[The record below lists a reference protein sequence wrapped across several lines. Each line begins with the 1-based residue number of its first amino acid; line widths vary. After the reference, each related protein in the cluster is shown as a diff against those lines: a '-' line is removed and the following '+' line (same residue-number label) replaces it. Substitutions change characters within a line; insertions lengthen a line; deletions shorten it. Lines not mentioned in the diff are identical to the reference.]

1 MMAAQA
7 DLSLA
12 YNNFFAPE
20 AVVWIEGTKLSEEG
34 VYFTDL
40 EITKD
45 IAASD
50 TFSFSV
56 SNAISDEFTLK
67 HDKLFALGNKVEIHI
82 GYADSD
88 QKKSSLSMLFVGII
102 TNVNW
107 HFSEDNYLD
116 ITVEGADY
124 AFFLMKHSYK
134 KPLREMSVSDA
145 VTVILNEVYPQIFEN
160 IDVES
165 SDIVHTQ
172 LENQEEN
179 DYLYFRSLAEKIGY
193 NFYVDRENLYFK
205 PAEETAQ
212 STLTVHYGRELLS
225 FTPELNV
232 QQEVSTVKV
241 VGLEFSP
248 SAEPIVG
255 EAKREQVLSAESD
268 TGLQRLMRTLNTV
281 EYEVREAV
289 KSVEEAEQ
297 RAAALMKDFS
307 FNFFKAEMTFVGL
320 PDLVPGM
327 TLTLKGLGER
337 FSRDYYVEKTVH
349 TISEQGYETAVSVRS
364 STSSFKALS

>member
-1 MMAAQA
+1 MTVKNT
-7 DLSLA
+7 DLSQA
-12 YNNFFAPE
+12 YNNFYAPE
-20 AVVWIEGTKLSEEG
+20 AVVWIDEKKLSGEG
-34 VYFTDL
+34 IYFTDL
-40 EITKD
+40 EVTKD
-45 IAASD
+45 ITASD

-56 SNAISDEFTLK
+56 SNAITSEFTLK
-67 HDKLFALGNKVEIHI
+67 HEALFALGNKVEIHI

-88 QKKSSLSMLFVGII
+88 QKKSSLSMLFVGLI

-107 HFSEDNYLD
+107 NFSEDSYLD
-116 ITVEGADY
+116 ITVEGSDY

-134 KPLREMSVSDA
+134 KPLREMRISDA
-145 VTVILNEVYPQIFEN
+145 VTLILNEVYPQVFAK
-160 IDVES
+160 IDVEE
-165 SDIVHTQ
+165 SDVIYTQ

-193 NFYVDRENLYFK
+193 NFYVDREDFYFK
-205 PAEETAQ
+205 PAAENEQ
-212 STLTVHYGRELLS
+212 STLTVHYGKELLS

-232 QQEVSTVKV
+232 QQEVSSVKV

-248 SAEPIVG
+248 NSEAIVG
-255 EAKREQVLSAESD
+255 EAKRENNVFAEND

-281 EYEVREAV
+281 VYEVREPV
-289 KSVEEAEQ
+289 KSVEEANQ

-320 PDLVPGM
+320 PELVPGM

-349 TISEQGYETAVSVRS
+349 TISDQGYETSVSVRS
-364 STSSFKALS
+364 SASSFKTL